1 MYISRPNFGI
11 RGVAQP
17 GLAHL
22 PWEQGVAGSNP
33 VAPTS
38 LKDKIKDYHEVAA
51 MRKIKDERQKK
62 KDKRLG
68 NLIFICELRTVNFS
82 SFLLSASL

>member
-1 MYISRPNFGI
+1 MSHFFTEKQDQMVGRIRVCDLDFRVKIVYISPPNFGI

-33 VAPTS
+33 VAPTR
-38 LKDKIKDYHEVAA
+38 KKIKDQ
-51 MRKIKDERQKK
+51 RPKIKD
-62 KDKRLG
+62 
-68 NLIFICELRTVNFS
+68 
-82 SFLLSASL
+82 